1 MKQCLSKFSN
11 IRIKVLRL
19 KSSIL
24 YVRKNH
30 VTKSE
35 KTYTQHMENYQQKS
49 RDALNKIDAS
59 AATLMRSY
67 RSIYSSKKY
76 SLTKNL
82 HSFEL
87 RLLFF

>member
-1 MKQCLSKFSN
+1 MFIEIFKYL
-11 IRIKVLRL
+11 RIKVLRL

-59 AATLMRSY
+59 AATLMRIVP
-67 RSIYSSKKY
+67 SI
-76 SLTKNL
+76 LQRNV
-82 HSFEL
+82 F
-87 RLLFF
+87 